1 MEVVSQ
7 LSCPQC
13 GWRGLVASDE
23 VAAPEA
29 QARRQALVWRHVRR
43 EHHLLEGEAQR
54 LLDAI
59 LQGDGAPWGATMAHP
74 SASY

>member
-1 MEVVSQ
+1 MEVVSK

-23 VAAPEA
+23 VAAADA

-43 EHHLLEGEAQR
+43 EHHLLDQEAQR

-59 LQGDGAPWGATMAHP
+59 LQDHRAPRGALMAHP
-74 SASY
+74 RA